1 MGSLFSHY
9 AAVVVDYTTTPS
21 SLCQILISR
30 PIYEWGKDLALPS
43 EAKLM
48 DRAKPSAAD
57 FFFLIP
63 LKKYTG
69 TFPGAGKQ
77 AIASRSCKSFFLL
90 WGRWGNSLVR
100 NSVE

>member
-1 MGSLFSHY
+1 
-9 AAVVVDYTTTPS
+9 
-21 SLCQILISR
+21 
-30 PIYEWGKDLALPS
+30 
-43 EAKLM
+43 M

-69 TFPGAGKQ
+69 TFPGGGKQ
-77 AIASRSCKSFFLL
+77 AIASRSCKSFLL

-100 NSVE
+100 NSVEYSIRREARAAGLAARWR

>member
-9 AAVVVDYTTTPS
+9 AAVVVDYTTTTPS

-48 DRAKPSAAD
+48 DRAKPSAVD

-77 AIASRSCKSFFLL
+77 AIASRSCKSFFFYS
-90 WGRWGNSLVR
+90 GADG
-100 NSVE
+100 ETH